1 MKIKKCFVLS
11 LTVILL
17 FGALVGCG
25 RSAETS
31 ASTAGTSNSTGAV
44 PKPLN
49 YPKGNIN
56 FIIPFS
62 AGGGTDISNRLWGK
76 YLEELIG
83 VPVICTNIEGGGGE
97 IGVTRMSIA
106 KPDGQTIGGFV
117 TASVL
122 NTCMR
127 ETAYKL
133 SDITPIALIMKDA
146 RTFVVAPDE
155 KRFSNFEEFV
165 EYARQ
170 HPGEV
175 TIGTSG
181 SGTGGHFNIEAI
193 NYYAGVEFAH
203 VPFGGAGANK
213 AALMGGHIDACAVT
227 VGEAYPMVQDGSGK
241 VIAQMGETRS
251 ALFPGAQ
258 TPRDIGI
265 DFVMYS
271 ARGIVC
277 PAGVPEEIVSYLSDC
292 FRKMCEDP
300 TFLAKMESMGFPIE
314 YLGYKE
320 YAKFIAEEKA
330 LYDKLY
336 SIIAIK

>member
-1 MKIKKCFVLS
+1 MKMKKRFALT

-17 FGALVGCG
+17 LGAFVGCG
-25 RSAETS
+25 SGAGIAETAGS
-31 ASTAGTSNSTGAV
+31 ASAV
-44 PKPLN
+44 PKPVN

-62 AGGGTDISNRLWGK
+62 AGGGTDICNRLWGQ

-97 IGVTRMSIA
+97 IGVTQMSIA

-117 TASVL
+117 TASVM

-133 SDITPIALIMKDA
+133 SDITPIALMIKDP
-146 RTFVVAPDE
+146 RTFVVAADE
-155 KRFSNFEEFV
+155 KRFSNFEEFI

-213 AALMGGHIDACAVT
+213 AALMGGHIDACAIT
-227 VGEAYPMVQDGSGK
+227 VGEAYPMVQDGTGR
-241 VIAQMGETRS
+241 VIAQMGEIRS
-251 ALFPGAQ
+251 PLLPDVQ
-258 TPRDIGI
+258 TAKDIGI

-271 ARGIVC
+271 ARGLVC

-292 FRKMCEDP
+292 FRQICEDP
-300 TFLAKMESMGFPIE
+300 TFIEKMGIMGFPIE

-320 YAKFIAEEKA
+320 YAKFVAEEKV
-330 LYDKLY
+330 LYDKLC
-336 SIIAIK
+336 SMINIK